1 MRTDQSVIYAF
12 HHSGQVLE
20 IGESAKVRRTRKT
33 PEERRREL
41 LAAAASVF
49 ARRGYRSAD
58 VQEIA
63 DRAGVGKGTVYRYFD
78 TKEALFRASIANQLD
93 ELETCARQARDRHT
107 DPLER
112 LRAAIRAVFA
122 YFDGHPETVELFI
135 QERAEFLHR
144 GVPLYFLRSAMRHE
158 EWASEFRALIAAG
171 RMRDMPVDALMDGL
185 GDLVYGAALSST
197 ASPHRPCLVDRFDQ
211 LFEIYLHGALVQ
223 S

>member
-1 MRTDQSVIYAF
+1 M
-12 HHSGQVLE
+12 
-20 IGESAKVRRTRKT
+20 RRTRKA
-33 PEERRREL
+33 PEERRGEL

-49 ARRGYRSAD
+49 ARHGYRSAD

-63 DRAGVGKGTVYRYFD
+63 DLAGVGKGTVYRYFH

-93 ELETCARQARDRHT
+93 QLEARACRARDRHP

-112 LRAAIRAVFA
+112 LRAAIREVFA

-135 QERAEFLHR
+135 QERAEFRHQ
-144 GVPLYFLRSAMRHE
+144 GIPLYFLRSAMRRD

-171 RMRDMPVDALMDGL
+171 RMRDMPVDVLMDGL

-197 ASPHRPCLVDRFDQ
+197 ASPDRPSLVDRFDQ
-211 LFEIYLHGALVQ
+211 LFDIYLHGVLVQ
-223 S
+223 P